1 MIKRSRFDKIK
12 KKLSKKFNKFY
23 RINQYIKAEKVRV
36 CDEKGKQIGV
46 MSLQEALKRAEELKV
61 DLVEVAPQ
69 AVPPVCRLIDFKKFK
84 YLEAKKEQEEKKKAK
99 KSELKEIR
107 LTLFMAENDL
117 NFRLKRAEEFIKEGH
132 KVKISLRFKGRQVT
146 KKDLGY
152 QLIQKVLEKTK
163 PYAQVEVEPRFLG
176 NQLETIM
183 TPLKVVNHEKTKTEN

>member
-1 MIKRSRFDKIK
+1 LIKRSRFDKIK
-12 KKLSKKFNKFY
+12 KKWSKKFNHFY

-163 PYAQVEVEPRFLG
+163 PYAQVELEPRFLG

>member
-1 MIKRSRFDKIK
+1 LIKRSRFDKIK

-163 PYAQVEVEPRFLG
+163 PYAQVELEPRFLG